1 MITFQRHHSGALR
14 ESHVGYCRALRAG
27 ERGFVSGTAAA
38 HPPATTMVEIRR
50 LVHPEMLIEIEA
62 EAEAVA

>member
-1 MITFQRHHSGALR
+1 M
-14 ESHVGYCRALRAG
+14 
-27 ERGFVSGTAAA
+27 SGTAAP

-62 EAEAVA
+62 EAVA